1 MIKTQIIGHLAHD
14 NKLFDVQCTKCG
26 MMYDS
31 KTISVGLVCQ
41 KCNSPLDSIRAKND
55 RTMAISEGTI
65 YPTLTEADKAQDAE
79 NVAKRKNAMP
89 ITHRFVLFSFAN
101 KETGI
106 LQEPP
111 VHQYLASGR
120 EVMIEVGHNPI
131 ASWYKSKDQS
141 IKLELRYTILYNK
154 GDKIQ
159 LLGRKEVAN
168 QPAVQAVNPQNIGV
182 MAPIPQT
189 DPNTAATVM
198 PKVSTEDAATIAGL
212 KAQIAALTVK
222 HNTVDNQE
230 VLVMEASGQQSLFPT
245 DEDPFA

>member
-31 KTISVGLVCQ
+31 KTISVGLICQ

-55 RTMAISEGTI
+55 QAMAISEGTI
-65 YPTLTEADKAQDAE
+65 YPTITEADKAQDAE

-120 EVMIEVGHNPI
+120 EVMIEVSHNPI
-131 ASWYKSKDQS
+131 ASWYKAKDQS
-141 IKLELRYTILYNK
+141 IKLELRYIILYSK

-159 LLGRKEVAN
+159 LLGRKEVAE
-168 QPAVQAVNPQNIGV
+168 QPVATQVANAQNIGV

-189 DPNTAATVM
+189 NPNTAATVM
-198 PKVSTEDAATIAGL
+198 PGMSAEDAATIAGL
-212 KAQIAALTVK
+212 ESQIVALTVNR
-222 HNTVDNQE
+222 NTVDSPE
-230 VLVMEASGQQSLFPT
+230 ALVMESSAQQNLFPAE
-245 DEDPFA
+245 EDPF